1 MLGWHISVCKQT
13 DRGVSPATMES
24 AKGERIA
31 AWMTGSGGL
40 TWIDTLVKT
49 GKVIDL
55 GGNGY
60 PLRFTGTAANVVPP
74 IVPEPPEAL
83 TGTIWLCETLSA
95 FTEKCS
101 VMTPTGLIES
111 VGCGM
116 GEWLLI
122 EAWDQS

>member
-101 VMTPTGLIES
+101 EMTPTGLIES